1 MDAMN
6 FCGLF
11 TPVVPIGDWFRR
23 EVRAVR
29 LGHDIRSYRDAQG
42 FRVGPALRRVRARQ
56 VGARMFHYGW
66 ARPLQSMRR
75 KLVAAQDVFP
85 QHADRLAAR
94 AAQPEALGW
103 TPLLRRFTGA
113 HPDAAQSWIAP
124 RRAASAGWGRGARQ
138 LRLWPLRAFGV
149 GLGEGPTR

>member
-1 MDAMN
+1 MSFFFFFQAEDGIRYLTVTGVQTCA
-6 FCGLF
+6 L
-11 TPVVPIGDWFRR
+11 PI
-23 EVRAVR
+23 
-29 LGHDIRSYRDAQG
+29 
-42 FRVGPALRRVRARQ
+42 
-56 VGARMFHYGW
+56 W